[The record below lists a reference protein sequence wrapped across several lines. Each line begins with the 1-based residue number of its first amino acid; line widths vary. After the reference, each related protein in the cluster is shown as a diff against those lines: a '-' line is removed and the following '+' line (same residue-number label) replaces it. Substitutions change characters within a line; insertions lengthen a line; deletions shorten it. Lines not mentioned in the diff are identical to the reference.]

1 MRSALKDLLD
11 RIFLH
16 PGKAV
21 LVAFLD
27 GELKAAQARKIEVHL
42 SHCLSCRDRLDELSE
57 GLAFFKRTSASSA
70 TNLPLADAFQ
80 NVTRAVQDHSVS
92 PQSSSPTISESPALA
107 VYSRLKSELT
117 IYLGDHA
124 ATELLERCNHSLL
137 KRDRLN
143 EIIKPVITTLLGQET
158 GTAVVANML
167 RIWDRSQQVAG

>member
-1 MRSALKDLLD
+1 MRSTLKALLD
-11 RIFLH
+11 RISFH
-16 PGKAV
+16 PRKAI
-21 LVAFLD
+21 LVAYLD
-27 GELKAAQARKIEVHL
+27 GELKAAQARKVEAHL
-42 SHCLSCRDRLDELSE
+42 NHCLSCRDRLDELSE
-57 GLAFFKRTSASSA
+57 GLAFFERTSASSA
-70 TNLPLADAFQ
+70 TNLPLADAFRSI
-80 NVTRAVQDHSVS
+80 TKAVRDHSVI
-92 PQSSSPTISESPALA
+92 PQPSSPTSSEPPVPA